1 MFQRQFGDITSAL
14 TRAGIDPSAA
24 AAIARI
30 LSNTSQTTRTGPQ
43 EVDLTLPSMR
53 QVDADSRRYTLTNL
67 DFREG
72 DPYYRK
78 QRFASGEGR
87 SQPVQQSTVS
97 TSVSPQQTS
106 AAFNVNSGSFT
117 NTVSTGDAVQVGLRV
132 SGPDQSVA
140 TLDGS
145 SNTLVGK
152 KVRAETDASGLRF
165 FVEENAGELV
175 WKLQFLAGGAGSS
188 GNIDV
193 VTSVHLTAAGLVVEK
208 RSVFALFYGDTFTT
222 TIPVTSC

>member
-30 LSNTSQTTRTGPQ
+30 LSNTAQTTRTGPQ
-43 EVDLTLPSMR
+43 EIDLTPPSLR

-67 DFREG
+67 DFREA

-97 TSVSPQQTS
+97 ASVAPQQTS

-165 FVEENAGELV
+165 FVEETAGELV
-175 WKLQFLAGGAGSS
+175 WKLQFFSGGGSS

-193 VTSVHLTAAGLVVEK
+193 VTDVRLTAAGLEVEK
-208 RSVFALFYGDTFTT
+208 RSVFALFYGDATTT